1 MNNPTQSWYAL
12 AKKTDIS
19 QTEIS
24 IYDEIGAF
32 GVSAKSFLADL
43 QRIPADHT
51 ILLKIHSPGGEVFDG
66 NAIFNSLKRR
76 AADVIVQIEGIA
88 ASMATVISL
97 AGHHVK
103 MAANGFYMIHN
114 PWGMALGDAAELRDQ
129 AELLDKI
136 RSNMVGAY
144 AAKSGQS
151 PEQIE
156 EWMDAET
163 WFTAE
168 QAHAAGFVD
177 EITDRLD
184 IAASA
189 NTPRVLAKFRN
200 TPAALLTPPPTQMQN
215 AETQEP
221 TAPEVIEE
229 PAATVI
235 SESAPAEVQPEA
247 ISEEAAPAES
257 TEQPAEQPAEVQPP
271 APVEPQAKAHAA
283 DAILA
288 KYNAA
293 LAERDAALAEATAY
307 KAHLSTER
315 AAHAET
321 VKALENERESLAR
334 LERSLGLAAAQ
345 VVPVVEPVT
354 SEDQRAQIIEKL
366 NATTD
371 PRERNILARQLRQI

>member
-76 AADVIVQIEGIA
+76 AADVVVQIEGIA

-97 AGHHVK
+97 AGNHVK

-114 PWGMALGDAAELRDQ
+114 PWGMAMGDAAELRDQ

-163 WFTAE
+163 WFTAD

-189 NTPRVLAKFRN
+189 NTPGVLAKFRN

-221 TAPEVIEE
+221 AAPEVIEE
-229 PAATVI
+229 PAATVV
-235 SESAPAEVQPEA
+235 SESADPSTPSDSSDS
-247 ISEEAAPAES
+247 SEPS
-257 TEQPAEQPAEVQPP
+257 PEQPAEIEPP
-271 APVEPQAKAHAA
+271 ADPQAKATAA

-288 KYNAA
+288 KYNEI
-293 LAERDAALAEATAY
+293 LARAEAAESHA
-307 KAHLSTER
+307 KAIEAKLDL
-315 AAHAET
+315 
-321 VKALENERESLAR
+321 VKSELATKSEDLDR
-334 LERSLGLAAAQ
+334 LERSLGLSPARI
-345 VVPVVEPVT
+345 VPAV
-354 SEDQRAQIIEKL
+354 DQSQDSGSIYDQWKSASGADKTRIFRTHRKALEAHAKMHGI
-366 NATTD
+366 
-371 PRERNILARQLRQI
+371 

>member
-1 MNNPTQSWYAL
+1 
-12 AKKTDIS
+12 
-19 QTEIS
+19 
-24 IYDEIGAF
+24 
-32 GVSAKSFLADL
+32 
-43 QRIPADHT
+43 
-51 ILLKIHSPGGEVFDG
+51 
-66 NAIFNSLKRR
+66 
-76 AADVIVQIEGIA
+76 
-88 ASMATVISL
+88 
-97 AGHHVK
+97 
-103 MAANGFYMIHN
+103 
-114 PWGMALGDAAELRDQ
+114 
-129 AELLDKI
+129 
-136 RSNMVGAY
+136 
-144 AAKSGQS
+144 
-151 PEQIE
+151 
-156 EWMDAET
+156 
-163 WFTAE
+163 
-168 QAHAAGFVD
+168 
-177 EITDRLD
+177 
-184 IAASA
+184 
-189 NTPRVLAKFRN
+189 
-200 TPAALLTPPPTQMQN
+200 MQN

>member
-1 MNNPTQSWYAL
+1 VFVNSWYAL
-12 AKKTDIS
+12 AKKPDIG

-76 AADVIVQIEGIA
+76 AADVVVQIEGIA

-114 PWGMALGDAAELRDQ
+114 PWGMAMGDAAELRDQ

-151 PEQIE
+151 PEQIK

-168 QAHAAGFVD
+168 QALAAGFVD
-177 EITDRLD
+177 EITDGLA

-189 NTPRVLAKFRN
+189 NRPALLAKFRN
-200 TPAALLTPPPTQMQN
+200 TPAALLTPEPPRMN
-215 AETQEP
+215 ETQPAAEPEVEILDTVVSENAPVDPSAPSDESAPSDSPEPAAEP
-221 TAPEVIEE
+221 TPEAEVIE
-229 PAATVI
+229 PI
-235 SESAPAEVQPEA
+235 ES
-247 ISEEAAPAES
+247 
-257 TEQPAEQPAEVQPP
+257 
-271 APVEPQAKAHAA
+271 PVAKIAAA
-283 DAILA
+283 DQILA

-293 LAERDAALAEATAY
+293 LAERDAAVAGLKEASANIEF
-307 KAHLSTER
+307 LRSEI
-315 AAHAET
+315 AA
-321 VKALENERESLAR
+321 EREALQR
-334 LERSLGLAAAQ
+334 LERSLGLSAAR
-345 VVPVVEPVT
+345 VVPVIENASPEASDPVAEYIAAVEAGDRKT
-354 SEDQRAQIIEKL
+354 ASALFEKHK
-366 NATTD
+366 AAIWQH
-371 PRERNILARQLRQI
+371 RSKISKA